1 MARIDKAPEAG
12 KFRARAAASLD
23 ATAGAWGVGDLL
35 NITIDASGEL
45 VAASATNVD
54 GVILTSEGQ
63 AADAAANKTVIGGR
77 MYTVFFFAE
86 VVEVGD
92 FVAPTLAAG
101 NLVYAAAA
109 GDVTASPGL
118 GAVFIGHVMDSGER
132 MVIHLNGRIV
142 SV

>member
-12 KFRARAAASLD
+12 KFRATANASLD

-35 NITIDASGEL
+35 NVTVDSGGLL

-77 MYTVFFFAE
+77 MYTVFFQAE

-101 NLVYAAAA
+101 NLVYAAAS
-109 GDVTASPGL
+109 GDVTASPGT
-118 GAVFIGHVMDSGER
+118 GAVFIGYVMDSGER
-132 MVIHLNGRIV
+132 MVINLNARIV

>member
-1 MARIDKAPEAG
+1 MARIDKAPEGG
-12 KFRARAAASLD
+12 KFRALAAASLD

-35 NITIDASGEL
+35 NVTIDSSGEL

-63 AADAAANKTVIGGR
+63 SADAAANKTVIGGR
-77 MYTVFFFAE
+77 MYTVFFQAE

-109 GDVTASPGL
+109 GDVTATPGT
-118 GAVFIGHVMDSGER
+118 GAVFIGYVMDSGER
-132 MVIHLNGRIV
+132 MVINLNARIV